1 MKPINAYTT
10 ETKPGRMLFESWP
23 RWMRDSHGEWA
34 ETDPRWAQAAGG
46 ILRLTG
52 APYAASYNPATGE
65 IALET
70 GGKRRT
76 LRFASIGARGT
87 DRALLTS
94 TPLASGIQRVAGDTL
109 DLAPSNGLTPRL
121 IAGPDQLRI
130 VVDMSDAGAFARWR
144 PGTASTL
151 ALRLDDSGERIGRV
165 IRDDDR
171 EVIEGAGTLEER
183 VLLASKSPA
192 GKLLNLTL
200 SLVEGAGCE
209 DTWLFFSV
217 PTNNYGSGAYLSV
230 GSHIYTTLIRFDISA
245 LPANAIVS
253 SAVFGLLE
261 YSGTA
266 TMTLAAHSVLK
277 LWVEAQASYDIYST
291 GNAWA
296 FGGAPT
302 VPWGAAGADY
312 TAAATDSQAVVASGW
327 NIFDVTAD
335 IPTFDTWV
343 VRYPYGGGNGTRANF
358 RSSEYGTAAE
368 RPYMTVEYTLPGG
381 GLFQSLFGG
390 LFRGRF

>member
-1 MKPINAYTT
+1 MNPINAYTT
-10 ETKPGRMLFESWP
+10 LEHPGRMRIESWP

-151 ALRLDDSGERIGRV
+151 ALRLDDSGERIGRI

-183 VLLASKSPA
+183 VSLDAVATPRA
-192 GKLLNLTL
+192 LNLTL

-209 DTWLFFSV
+209 DAFIYIITPNS
-217 PTNNYGSGAYLSV
+217 NYGASAYLSV
-230 GSHIYTTLIRFDISA
+230 RDTSFRSLIRFDYSA

-253 SAVFGLLE
+253 EALLGIME

-266 TMTLAAHSVLK
+266 TMPLGIYSVLK
-277 LWVEAQASYDIYST
+277 PWVEAQVTYNSYST
-291 GNAWA
+291 GNSWA
-296 FGGAPT
+296 TPGLGSGT
-302 VPWGAAGADY
+302 DY
-312 TAAATDSQAVVASGW
+312 TATATDTQAVVQSNW
-327 NIFDVTAD
+327 NIFDVTTD
-335 IPTFDTWV
+335 IPTFATWIV
-343 VRYPYGGGNGTRANF
+343 LYPPPSGPNATRANF

-368 RPYMTVEYTLPGG
+368 RPYMTIDYTLPGG
-381 GLFQSLFGG
+381 GLFQQPFRQLFGKV
-390 LFRGRF
+390 FP